1 MEFGIFNAACL
12 LPKYR
17 AAHGE
22 AAEHDRIMD
31 EVAFIVAA
39 DKARFKYTWASE
51 HHFLT
56 DYSHLS
62 ASESFLAFCAAK
74 TDYIHIGSGIFN
86 ITPPVNHP
94 ARIAE
99 RVAMLDHLSE
109 GRFEFGTGRGS
120 STTEQKGFGIPE
132 PDITREMV
140 AETLPQIVRMWKD
153 EEYSYDGKFFSMPPR
168 NVLPKPYSKPHPAIW
183 MAAGSPST
191 FDLAAELGV
200 GVLCFGFSTPD
211 QLTPLVARYKEK
223 IEDCTNPVGG
233 FVNNNVMITTQ
244 MICMEDGKKA
254 RQTFL
259 DSESNYHLSLV
270 FKYLDT
276 FPKPPGVPEWPE
288 IVPPMDARDARRGH
302 RHGRHRHRRPRRGR
316 QGNGELHLD
325 RGRPDLVRHAVDLH
339 ADRGMPGSR
348 RDIRQARSA
357 AVRQGPRAQ
366 HDEAALWR
374 PEASKPP
381 ARPLVGP
388 PDGLV

>member
-17 AAHGE
+17 AEHGD

-31 EVAFIVAA
+31 EIAFIVAA
-39 DKARFKYTWASE
+39 DKAGFKYTWASE

-62 ASESFLAFCAAK
+62 ASESFLAFVAAK
-74 TDYIHIGSGIFN
+74 TSNIHIGSGIFN

-94 ARIAE
+94 ARTAE

-120 STTEQKGFGIPE
+120 STTEQAGFGITN

-140 AETLPQIVRMWKD
+140 AEVLPEIVRMWKT
-153 EEYSYDGKFFSMPPR
+153 EEYSFDGKFFSMPTR
-168 NVLPKPYSKPHPAIW
+168 DVLPKPYSAPHPPIW

-223 IEDCTNPVGG
+223 VAHCTNPVGE

-244 MICMEDGKKA
+244 MICMEDGAKA
-254 RQTFL
+254 RKTFL
-259 DSESNYHLSLV
+259 ESESNVHLSLV
-270 FKYLDT
+270 FRYLDT
-276 FPKPPGVPEWPE
+276 FPKPAGLPEWPA
-288 IVPPMDARDARRGH
+288 IIPGMDAATLDAVIAAGQIAVGDPEEVAKAIEVYSTTGADQLAFGMLSTSMSRESCLEAVETFGKH
-302 RHGRHRHRRPRRGR
+302 VLTNYDKDPVHNSTR
-316 QGNGELHLD
+316 QRL
-325 RGRPDLVRHAVDLH
+325 
-339 ADRGMPGSR
+339 
-348 RDIRQARSA
+348 A
-357 AVRQGPRAQ
+357 AAGA
-366 HDEAALWR
+366 
-374 PEASKPP
+374 
-381 ARPLVGP
+381 
-388 PDGLV
+388 

>member
-17 AAHGE
+17 ALHGD

-39 DKARFKYTWASE
+39 DKAGFKYTWASE

-62 ASESFLAFCAAK
+62 ASESFLAFVAAK
-74 TDYIHIGSGIFN
+74 TSNIHIGSGIFN

-120 STTEQKGFGIPE
+120 STTEQRASGSTTPTSPGRWWPRCCRRSCACGR
-132 PDITREMV
+132 TRST
-140 AETLPQIVRMWKD
+140 ATTASSSACRPATCSPSRTRHRTLRSGW
-153 EEYSYDGKFFSMPPR
+153 R
-168 NVLPKPYSKPHPAIW
+168 PA
-183 MAAGSPST
+183 APST

-223 IEDCTNPVGG
+223 IQDCTNPVGG

-244 MICMEDGKKA
+244 MICMEDGAKA
-254 RQTFL
+254 RAAFL
-259 DSESNYHLSLV
+259 DSESNYHLH
-270 FKYLDT
+270 
-276 FPKPPGVPEWPE
+276 GW
-288 IVPPMDARDARRGH
+288 RGAMVACILTNCIT
-302 RHGRHRHRRPRRGR
+302 GAVSMWVRPSRAVISS
-316 QGNGELHLD
+316 
-325 RGRPDLVRHAVDLH
+325 VRY
-339 ADRGMPGSR
+339 S
-348 RDIRQARSA
+348 
-357 AVRQGPRAQ
+357 
-366 HDEAALWR
+366 
-374 PEASKPP
+374 
-381 ARPLVGP
+381 
-388 PDGLV
+388 

>member
-12 LPKYR
+12 LPRYVEQ
-17 AAHGE
+17 HG
-22 AAEHDRIMD
+22 ASAEHDRIMD

-39 DKARFKYTWASE
+39 DKAGFKYTWASE

-56 DYSHLS
+56 EYSHLS

-74 TDYIHIGSGIFN
+74 TSNIHIGSGIFN

-120 STTEQKGFGIPE
+120 STTEQKGFGIE
-132 PDITREMV
+132 DSELTREMV

-153 EEYSYDGKFFSMPPR
+153 EDYSYDGKFFSMPKR

-223 IEDCTNPVGG
+223 IEDCKNPVGG
-233 FVNNNVMITTQ
+233 FVNDNVMITTH
-244 MICMEDGKKA
+244 DDLHGGR
-254 RQTFL
+254 RQGPQDL
-259 DSESNYHLSLV
+259 PRGGLEL
-270 FKYLDT
+270 
-276 FPKPPGVPEWPE
+276 PPEPRLPVPRHVPEAPRRPR
-288 IVPPMDARDARRGH
+288 VARDRPRHGRRLARLGHRLGRRRRRHTRRGQQGDRALH
-302 RHGRHRHRRPRRGR
+302 RHGRRPAV
-316 QGNGELHLD
+316 L
-325 RGRPDLVRHAVDLH
+325 RHALDLH
-339 ADRGMPGSR
+339 VDRVVRGGG
-348 RDIRQARSA
+348 RDVRQAPA
-357 AVRQGPRAQ
+357 ADFDKDPEHRTTKQRL
-366 HDEAALWR
+366 AAGG
-374 PEASKPP
+374 S
-381 ARPLVGP
+381 
-388 PDGLV
+388 

>member
-1 MEFGIFNAACL
+1 
-12 LPKYR
+12 
-17 AAHGE
+17 
-22 AAEHDRIMD
+22 
-31 EVAFIVAA
+31 FIVGA
-39 DKARFKYTWASE
+39 DKAGFKYTWASE

-74 TDYIHIGSGIFN
+74 TSNIHIGSGIFN

-120 STTEQKGFGIPE
+120 STTEQRGFGIE
-132 PDITREMV
+132 DPDLTREMV
-140 AETLPQIVRMWKD
+140 AETLPEIVKMWRD
-153 EEYSYDGKFFSMPPR
+153 EEYSYDGKFFSMPQR

-223 IEDCTNPVGG
+223 VQDCKNPVGA

-244 MICMEDGKKA
+244 MICMEDGAKA
-254 RQTFL
+254 RQAFL
-259 DSESNYHLSLV
+259 ESESNYHLSLV
-270 FKYLDT
+270 FRYLDT
-276 FPKPPGVPEWPE
+276 FPKPAGLPEWPN
-288 IVPPMDARDARRGH
+288 IVPGMDAATLDAAIAAG
-302 RHGRHRHRRPRRGR
+302 GIAIGS
-316 QGNGELHLD
+316 
-325 RGRPDLVRHAVDLH
+325 PDEVTKSIESYAATGADQLSFGMLSTSMPIETCLEAVETFGKHVLPVWDKDPIH
-339 ADRGMPGSR
+339 STTKQR
-348 RDIRQARSA
+348 
-357 AVRQGPRAQ
+357 
-366 HDEAALWR
+366 EAA
-374 PEASKPP
+374 AK
-381 ARPLVGP
+381 G
-388 PDGLV
+388 

>member
-12 LPKYR
+12 LPRYVEQ
-17 AAHGE
+17 HGPS
-22 AAEHDRIMD
+22 AEHDRIMD

-39 DKARFKYTWASE
+39 DKAGFKYTWASE

-56 DYSHLS
+56 EYSHLS
-62 ASESFLAFCAAK
+62 ASESFLAFSAAK
-74 TDYIHIGSGIFN
+74 TSNIHIGSGIFN

-120 STTEQKGFGIPE
+120 STTEQKGFGIE
-132 PDITREMV
+132 DSDLTREMV

-153 EEYSYDGKFFSMPPR
+153 EEYSYDGKFFSMPKR

-223 IEDCTNPVGG
+223 IGDCKNPVGG
-233 FVNNNVMITTQ
+233 FVNDNVMITTT
-244 MICMEDGKKA
+244 MICMEDGAKA
-254 RQTFL
+254 RKTFL
-259 DSESNYHLSLV
+259 TADSNYHLSLV
-270 FKYLDT
+270 FRYLDT

-288 IVPPMDARDARRGH
+288 IVPAMDADSLDAVIATGDVAVGTPEEVSKAIDRYVATGADQLSFGMLSSSMEIELCEEAVETFGKHLLPTFDKDPMH
-302 RHGRHRHRRPRRGR
+302 RTTTLRLAAG
-316 QGNGELHLD
+316 
-325 RGRPDLVRHAVDLH
+325 
-339 ADRGMPGSR
+339 GS
-348 RDIRQARSA
+348 
-357 AVRQGPRAQ
+357 
-366 HDEAALWR
+366 
-374 PEASKPP
+374 
-381 ARPLVGP
+381 
-388 PDGLV
+388 

>member
-17 AAHGE
+17 AEHGD

-39 DKARFKYTWASE
+39 DKAGFKYTWASE

-62 ASESFLAFCAAK
+62 ASESFLAFVAAK
-74 TDYIHIGSGIFN
+74 TNSIHMGSGIFN

-140 AETLPQIVRMWKD
+140 AETLPQIVRMWRE
-153 EEYSYDGKFFSMPPR
+153 EEYSYEGKFFSMPPR
-168 NVLPKPYSKPHPAIW
+168 NVLPKPYSKPHPPIW

-211 QLTPLVARYKEK
+211 QLTPLVSRYKEK
-223 IEDCTNPVGG
+223 IQDCTNPVGE

-244 MICMEDGKKA
+244 MICMEDGAKA
-254 RQTFL
+254 RRTFL
-259 DSESNYHLSLV
+259 EAESNYHLSLV
-270 FKYLDT
+270 FRYLDT
-276 FPKPPGVPEWPE
+276 FPKPPGLPEWPE
-288 IVPPMDARDARRGH
+288 IIPGMTAEMLDGAIASGDVAIGDPDEVTKAIERYSSTGADQLAFGMLSTSISREDCVEAVETFGTHVLKNFDKDPEFSTDKQRR
-302 RHGRHRHRRPRRGR
+302 
-316 QGNGELHLD
+316 
-325 RGRPDLVRHAVDLH
+325 
-339 ADRGMPGSR
+339 
-348 RDIRQARSA
+348 A
-357 AVRQGPRAQ
+357 A
-366 HDEAALWR
+366 AA
-374 PEASKPP
+374 K
-381 ARPLVGP
+381 VG
-388 PDGLV
+388 

>member
-17 AAHGE
+17 ARHGD

-39 DKARFKYTWASE
+39 DKAGFKYTWASE

-62 ASESFLAFCAAK
+62 ASESFLAFVAAK
-74 TDYIHIGSGIFN
+74 TSNIHIGSGIFN

-120 STTEQKGFGIPE
+120 STTEQRGFGIDD
-132 PDITREMV
+132 PDLTREMV
-140 AETLPQIVRMWKD
+140 AEVLPQLVRMWK
-153 EEYSYDGKFFSMPPR
+153 EEDYSYDGKFFSMPTR
-168 NVLPKPYSKPHPAIW
+168 NVLPKPYSSPHPPIW

-223 IEDCTNPVGG
+223 IEDCKTPVGG

-244 MICMEDGKKA
+244 MICMEDGAKA
-254 RQTFL
+254 RAAFL
-259 DSESNYHLSLV
+259 DSETNYHLSLV
-270 FKYLDT
+270 FRYLDT
-276 FPKPPGVPEWPE
+276 FPKPAGLPEWPE
-288 IVPPMDARDARRGH
+288 IIPAMDADMIDAVIAAGAIAVGDPDEVSKAIENYALTGADQLSFGMLSTSMSRETCEEAVETFGKHVLPNFDKDPLHSTTKQRLA
-302 RHGRHRHRRPRRGR
+302 
-316 QGNGELHLD
+316 QGG
-325 RGRPDLVRHAVDLH
+325 
-339 ADRGMPGSR
+339 
-348 RDIRQARSA
+348 
-357 AVRQGPRAQ
+357 
-366 HDEAALWR
+366 
-374 PEASKPP
+374 K
-381 ARPLVGP
+381 
-388 PDGLV
+388 